1 MRSEL
6 EQVVGRPARW
16 RFSLGCV
23 WAAIVIRARS
33 RERGGEALRA
43 LVLAGIVAGLVL
55 VAYGVVRYPGL
66 RSGVTFWI
74 SIAVFLAVIAGY
86 GVAVLLLSRG
96 TSRRASLARRYGV
109 IGGIA
114 VGAAWFAVL
123 EPTPGLKGLV
133 FIPLAVTLLGPA
145 AVAVLAARAAR
156 SSSAGTLAAL
166 WTALVGGLVVFAVWV
181 TVTYVNEGRP
191 YDAGLVRDFHSSGAP
206 RSRDLRRW

>member
-1 MRSEL
+1 M
-6 EQVVGRPARW
+6 
-16 RFSLGCV
+16 
-23 WAAIVIRARS
+23 
-33 RERGGEALRA
+33 
-43 LVLAGIVAGLVL
+43 
-55 VAYGVVRYPGL
+55 

-86 GVAVLLLSRG
+86 GVAGLLLSRG

-156 SSSAGTLAAL
+156 SSSAGTRPRSGQRSSEV
-166 WTALVGGLVVFAVWV
+166 WFAVWV

-206 RSRDLRRW
+206 DLATYAVGDDLGSGLVLLVLVPTVALALGSLAARLDKRHG